1 MEGNDRGL
9 WITQQLGKSERGRD
23 NQERTC
29 IYLQQQVFRLDG
41 REARRGRA
49 QVIYT
54 AHTPALSWRPF
65 LFYSFCIV
73 FLYFVFFRW
82 FFVYCIVFLELL
94 PSSDGVHARLWI
106 RQVSLFLSRRLQ
118 QTLLL
123 NLSTCQRH
131 PVNNHTNSL
140 INLRYYRGAGV
151 CRVFSN
157 TSRVHSE
164 QQ

>member
-1 MEGNDRGL
+1 MYIPATAGIQVGEEGG
-9 WITQQLGKSERGRD
+9 QKEQGAGR
-23 NQERTC
+23 
-29 IYLQQQVFRLDG
+29 IYCTHTRNLLTTIPLLLFLHCFFVF
-41 REARRGRA
+41 
-49 QVIYT
+49 
-54 AHTPALSWRPF
+54 F
-65 LFYSFCIV
+65 
-73 FLYFVFFRW
+73 FFRW

-106 RQVSLFLSRRLQ
+106 CQVSLFLSRRLQ

-123 NLSTCQRH
+123 NLSTCQRN